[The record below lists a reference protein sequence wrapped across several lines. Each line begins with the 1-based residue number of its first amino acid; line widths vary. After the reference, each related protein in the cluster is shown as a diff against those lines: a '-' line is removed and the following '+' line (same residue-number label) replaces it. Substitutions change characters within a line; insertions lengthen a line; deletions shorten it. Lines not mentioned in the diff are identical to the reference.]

1 MAVGARPIDILA
13 QFLAEAMLLAL
24 AGWLAGLALGVCGT
38 ATVAVAAKWRVAI
51 SPSMVLI
58 SLGTVLAAGAGF
70 GTWPA
75 RRASLITPI
84 RALQVE

>member
-1 MAVGARPIDILA
+1 
-13 QFLAEAMLLAL
+13 
-24 AGWLAGLALGVCGT
+24 
-38 ATVAVAAKWRVAI
+38 
-51 SPSMVLI
+51 MVMV
-58 SLGTVLAAGAGF
+58 SLGTVLVAGAGF